1 MKKLIVSLCVVMIV
15 LVSTVSFIGCSQE
28 ETPGTQVVTDMLG
41 RDVTVPTNPQR
52 VVCIGAGALRLYSYV
67 GDMSKLCGVENVEKT
82 DSTYGGNL
90 AIRPYKEV
98 NQELFDSLQDCG
110 KGGPQNQAAEPESII
125 ACNPDLVISLMD
137 TDVAATN
144 ALQEQIG
151 VPVIRVLYDSA
162 NIFSDVVS
170 NSIKLLGKALNK
182 EDRANDVV
190 NYMNTLKADLVERT
204 SDIAESEKPSVYLGC
219 HSSWG
224 KGGFLSSSANYAIFN
239 LLGVKNAI
247 TASDFVTKD
256 NKTLTDL
263 EKLVDI
269 DPDKIIIDLGGL
281 DLMKGEYALDDT
293 AAIYN
298 SLTALKNGEVYTQF
312 PFNAYYTN
320 IETVYINAYYIGSV
334 VYPDK
339 FSDVNISEKADEI
352 FVQFLHHTFYSEMV
366 DEYGALRKLNLAATF
381 PKYDDGRS

>member
-1 MKKLIVSLCVVMIV
+1 MKKLVIALCVVIIV

-52 VVCIGAGALRLYSYV
+52 VVCIGAGSLRLYSYV

-98 NQELFDSLQDCG
+98 NQELFDSLPNCG
-110 KGGPQNQAAEPESII
+110 KGGPLNQAAEPESII

-137 TDVAATN
+137 TDVAATD

-162 NIFSDVVS
+162 NIFSDVVANS
-170 NSIKLLGKALNK
+170 LTLLGKVLNREDRASTLIAYMNSIKQ
-182 EDRANDVV
+182 
-190 NYMNTLKADLVERT
+190 
-204 SDIAESEKPSVYLGC
+204 DIATRTAGIEESAKPSVYLGC
-219 HSSWG
+219 NSSWG
-224 KGGFLSSSANYAIFN
+224 TAGLLSSMANNAIFN
-239 LLGVKNAI
+239 LAGIKNAI
-247 TASDFVTKD
+247 TAADGAADGKKFMV
-256 NKTLTDL
+256 DL
-263 EKLVDI
+263 EKLVTV
-269 DPDKIIIDLGGL
+269 DPDRIIIDLGGL
-281 DLMKGEYALDDT
+281 TKMQTDYNTQAT
-293 AAIYN
+293 ADVYN
-298 SLTALKNGEVYTQF
+298 SLTAMKNGEVYTQL
-312 PFNAYYTN
+312 PYNAYYTN
-320 IETVYINAYYIGSV
+320 IETVYINAYYVASV

-352 FVQFLHHTFYSEMV
+352 YTNFLGKTFYAEITAK
-366 DEYGALRKLNLAATF
+366 YGTLRKLDLAATF

>member
-1 MKKLIVSLCVVMIV
+1 MKKLVIALCVVMIV
-15 LVSTVSFIGCSQE
+15 IVSTVSFIGCTKDDIQ
-28 ETPGTQVVTDMLG
+28 GTQVVTDMIG
-41 RDVTVPTNPQR
+41 REVSVPLNPQR
-52 VVCIGAGALRLYSYV
+52 IVCIGAGALRLYSYI
-67 GDMSKLCGVENVEKT
+67 GDMTKLCGVENVEKADT
-82 DSTYGGNL
+82 IYGTKL
-90 AIRPYKEV
+90 AVRPYRNIYQDV
-98 NQELFDSLQDCG
+98 FNALPDCG
-110 KGGPQNQAAEPESII
+110 KGGPDDQYAEPEKII
-125 ACNPDLVISLMD
+125 ECNPDLVISIMN

-151 VPVIRVLYDSA
+151 VPVVRVTYDTA

-170 NSIKLLGKALNK
+170 NSIKLLGKVLNK

-281 DLMKGEYALDDT
+281 DIMKGEYALDDT

-298 SLTALKNGEVYTQF
+298 SLTAMKNGEVYTQF

-320 IETVYINAYYIGSV
+320 IETVYINAYYVGSV

-366 DEYGALRKLNLAATF
+366 DEYGALRKLDLAATF